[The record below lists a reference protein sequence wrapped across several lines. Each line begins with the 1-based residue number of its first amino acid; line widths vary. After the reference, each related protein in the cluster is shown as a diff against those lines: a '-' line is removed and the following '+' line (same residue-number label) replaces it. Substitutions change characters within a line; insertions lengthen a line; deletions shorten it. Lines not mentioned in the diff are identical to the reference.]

1 MEYKITVEH
10 NTTKATNL
18 KLIKLI
24 SMYQVSNKEKSELE
38 L

>member
-10 NTTKATNL
+10 NTTKATNP
-18 KLIKLI
+18 KLI
-24 SMYQVSNKEKSELE
+24 SMYQVSNKKKSELE